1 MTLLNL
7 ALITPPATEPITLTE
22 AKAHVRVTASTED
35 TLLTALIVAAR
46 QFVEEET
53 SRALITQ
60 TWERQ
65 LDDWPA
71 FVRLPRPPALA
82 ITSIKYVDEDGTEAT
97 LASTAY
103 TLYANVEPG
112 HLVIDGD
119 ELPTGVVLADYAGV
133 RIRYTAG
140 YGAAAAVPQALKQ
153 AMLLLIGHWYLNR
166 EAVAIGGQRSSM
178 TPLPLGVDALIAP
191 YRLMWMAEW

>member
-7 ALITPPATEPITLTE
+7 SLITAPASEPITLTE
-22 AKAHVRVTASTED
+22 AKAHLRVTASTED
-35 TLLTALIVAAR
+35 TLITSLIVAAR

-65 LDDWPA
+65 LDNWPA
-71 FVRLPRPPALA
+71 LVRLPRPPAIAL
-82 ITSIKYVDEDGTEAT
+82 TSVKYVDEDGTEAT
-97 LASTAY
+97 LANTAY
-103 TLYANVEPG
+103 TLYASVEPG
-112 HLVIDGD
+112 HLVFDTD
-119 ELPTGVVLADYAGV
+119 ELPTVTLADYAGV

-140 YGAAAAVPQALKQ
+140 YGAAAAVPQAIKQ

-166 EAVAIGGQRSSM
+166 EAVAIGGQRASIA
-178 TPLPLGVDALIAP
+178 PLPMGVDALIAP
-191 YRLMWMAEW
+191 YRVMWMGYW